1 MANLAALLKLPKTLQ
16 GTQWQILAGP
26 VLILLILSMMV
37 LPLPAFILD
46 LLFTFNIA
54 LSIMVLLVAMFT
66 KRTLDFAAF
75 PTILLFATLL
85 RLSLNIASTRIILLD
100 GHTGPDAAG
109 RVVEAFGHFLV
120 GGNFAI
126 GIVVFIILVLINF
139 MVITK
144 GAGRIAE
151 VGARFVLDGMPGKQM
166 AIDADLNAGIINDE
180 EAKKRRA
187 EVTQEADFYGSMDG
201 ASKFVRGDAIA
212 GIMIMVINVVG
223 GLIIGVGQHHMTLGD
238 ATSAYT
244 LLTIGDG
251 LVAQIPALIISTAAG
266 VIVTRVATDEDV
278 GEQMV
283 TQLFN
288 NPRVMWLSAGVLGL
302 IGLIPGMPN
311 FVFLLFTAALAG
323 LGWYLVKKAKQP
335 EQKSEDG
342 QLKQVQEANKVMEAT
357 WDDVQ
362 LEDLL
367 AMEVGYRL
375 IPLVDNDQQGEL
387 LGRLR
392 GLRKKFAQEVG
403 YLPPVVHICD
413 NLELSPCEYRILIKG
428 AEVGRGEAQ
437 PGRSLAIDP
446 GNAAGTLQG
455 DATKEPA
462 FGLPA
467 VWIDDDLREQA
478 QIQGYTVVSAST
490 AVATHFNQILLQ
502 NSSTLFGR
510 QEAQQ
515 LYERVKKEMPK
526 LADDLI
532 PDTISLT
539 ILHCVLQNLL
549 MEDVVIR
556 DMRTIIET
564 LAEMAGENGEQKDT
578 DYLTSQV
585 RIALGRAITQQWF
598 GNADEIQVIGLD
610 ANLEQILL
618 QAAKNG
624 GGLEPNLAQF
634 IQTQAEDAI
643 RHQEAMGAPT
653 VLLVNHGLRLILSR
667 FLRRSL
673 PQLVVMSNLELN
685 DRRKIRMTSMIS
697 GS

>member
-1 MANLAALLKLPKTLQ
+1 
-16 GTQWQILAGP
+16 
-26 VLILLILSMMV
+26 
-37 LPLPAFILD
+37 
-46 LLFTFNIA
+46 
-54 LSIMVLLVAMFT
+54 
-66 KRTLDFAAF
+66 
-75 PTILLFATLL
+75 
-85 RLSLNIASTRIILLD
+85 
-100 GHTGPDAAG
+100 
-109 RVVEAFGHFLV
+109 
-120 GGNFAI
+120 
-126 GIVVFIILVLINF
+126 

-166 AIDADLNAGIINDE
+166 AIDADLNAGIINDD

-223 GLIIGVGQHHMTLGD
+223 GLIIGVGQHNMTLGD

-323 LGWYLVKKAKQP
+323 LGWYLVRKAKQP
-335 EQKSEDG
+335 ESQTDDG
-342 QLKQVQEANKVMEAT
+342 QMKQFQEANKVVEAT

-387 LGRLR
+387 LGRIR

-413 NLELSPCEYRILIKG
+413 NLELAPCEYRILIKG
-428 AEVGRGEAQ
+428 AVVGHGEAQ

-446 GNAAGTLQG
+446 GNAAGTLPG

-510 QEAQQ
+510 QEAQM
-515 LYERVKKEMPK
+515 LYDRVKKEMPK

-539 ILHCVLQNLL
+539 TLHRVLQNLL

-610 ANLEQILL
+610 AGLEQILL

-624 GGLEPNLAQF
+624 AGLEPNLAQF
-634 IQTQAEDAI
+634 IQTQAEEAVK
-643 RHQEAMGAPT
+643 HQEAMGAPT

-673 PQLVVMSNLELN
+673 PELVVMSNLELN

-697 GS
+697 GN

>member
-1 MANLAALLKLPKTLQ
+1 MANLAALLKLPKNLQ

-85 RLSLNIASTRIILLD
+85 RLSLNIASTRIILLE

-166 AIDADLNAGIINDE
+166 AIDADLNAGIINDD

-223 GLIIGVGQHHMTLGD
+223 GLIIGVGQHNMTLGD

-323 LGWYLVKKAKQP
+323 LGWYLVRKAKQP
-335 EQKSEDG
+335 ESQTDDG
-342 QLKQVQEANKVMEAT
+342 QMKQFQEANKVVEAT

-387 LGRLR
+387 LGRIR

-413 NLELSPCEYRILIKG
+413 NLELAPCEYRILIKG
-428 AEVGRGEAQ
+428 AVVGHGEAQ

-446 GNAAGTLQG
+446 GNAAGTLPG
-455 DATKEPA
+455 DATKEPV

-510 QEAQQ
+510 QEAQM
-515 LYERVKKEMPK
+515 LYDRVKKEMPK

-539 ILHCVLQNLL
+539 TLHRVLQNLL

-610 ANLEQILL
+610 AGLEQILL

-634 IQTQAEDAI
+634 IQTQAEEAVK
-643 RHQEAMGAPT
+643 HQEAMGAPT

-673 PQLVVMSNLELN
+673 PELVVMSNLELN

-697 GS
+697 GN

>member
-1 MANLAALLKLPKTLQ
+1 MANLAALLKLPKNLQ

-85 RLSLNIASTRIILLD
+85 RLSLNIASTRIILLE

-166 AIDADLNAGIINDE
+166 AIDADLNAGIINDD

-223 GLIIGVGQHHMTLGD
+223 GLIIGVGQHNMTLGD

-323 LGWYLVKKAKQP
+323 LGWYLVRKAKQP
-335 EQKSEDG
+335 ESQTDDG
-342 QLKQVQEANKVMEAT
+342 QMKQFQEANKVVEAT

-387 LGRLR
+387 LGRIR

-413 NLELSPCEYRILIKG
+413 NLELAPCEYRILIKG
-428 AEVGRGEAQ
+428 AVVGHGEAQ

-446 GNAAGTLQG
+446 GNAAGTLPG

-510 QEAQQ
+510 QEAQM
-515 LYERVKKEMPK
+515 LYDRVKKEMPK

-539 ILHCVLQNLL
+539 TLHRVLQNLL

-610 ANLEQILL
+610 AGLEQILL

-634 IQTQAEDAI
+634 IQTQAEEAVK
-643 RHQEAMGAPT
+643 HQEAMGAPT

-667 FLRRSL
+667 FSRRSL
-673 PQLVVMSNLELN
+673 PELVVMSNLELN

-697 GS
+697 GN

>member
-1 MANLAALLKLPKTLQ
+1 M
-16 GTQWQILAGP
+16 
-26 VLILLILSMMV
+26 
-37 LPLPAFILD
+37 
-46 LLFTFNIA
+46 
-54 LSIMVLLVAMFT
+54 
-66 KRTLDFAAF
+66 
-75 PTILLFATLL
+75 
-85 RLSLNIASTRIILLD
+85 
-100 GHTGPDAAG
+100 
-109 RVVEAFGHFLV
+109 
-120 GGNFAI
+120 
-126 GIVVFIILVLINF
+126 
-139 MVITK
+139 
-144 GAGRIAE
+144 
-151 VGARFVLDGMPGKQM
+151 
-166 AIDADLNAGIINDE
+166 
-180 EAKKRRA
+180 
-187 EVTQEADFYGSMDG
+187 
-201 ASKFVRGDAIA
+201 
-212 GIMIMVINVVG
+212 
-223 GLIIGVGQHHMTLGD
+223 
-238 ATSAYT
+238 
-244 LLTIGDG
+244 LTIGDG

-323 LGWYLVKKAKQP
+323 LGWYLVRKAKQP
-335 EQKSEDG
+335 ESQTDDG
-342 QLKQVQEANKVMEAT
+342 QMKQFQEANKVVEAT

-387 LGRLR
+387 LGRIR

-413 NLELSPCEYRILIKG
+413 NLELAPCEYRILIKG
-428 AEVGRGEAQ
+428 AVVGHGEAQ

-446 GNAAGTLQG
+446 GNAAGTLPG

-510 QEAQQ
+510 QEAQM
-515 LYERVKKEMPK
+515 LYDRVKKEMPK

-539 ILHCVLQNLL
+539 TLHRVLQNLL

-610 ANLEQILL
+610 AGLEQILL

-634 IQTQAEDAI
+634 IQTQAEEAVK
-643 RHQEAMGAPT
+643 HQEAMGAPT

-673 PQLVVMSNLELN
+673 PELVVMSNLELN

-697 GS
+697 GN

>member
-1 MANLAALLKLPKTLQ
+1 MANLAALLKLPKNLQ

-85 RLSLNIASTRIILLD
+85 RLSLNIASTRIILLE

-166 AIDADLNAGIINDE
+166 AIDADLNAGIINDD

-223 GLIIGVGQHHMTLGD
+223 GLIIGVGQHNMTLGD

-323 LGWYLVKKAKQP
+323 LGWYLVRKAKQP
-335 EQKSEDG
+335 ESQADDG
-342 QLKQVQEANKVMEAT
+342 QMKQFQEANKVVEAT

-387 LGRLR
+387 LGRIR

-413 NLELSPCEYRILIKG
+413 NLELAPCEYRILIKG
-428 AEVGRGEAQ
+428 AVVGHGEAQ

-446 GNAAGTLQG
+446 GNAAGTLPG

-510 QEAQQ
+510 QEAQM
-515 LYERVKKEMPK
+515 LYDRVKKEMPK

-539 ILHCVLQNLL
+539 TLHRVLQNLL

-578 DYLTSQV
+578 DYLTSQA

-610 ANLEQILL
+610 AGLEQILL

-624 GGLEPNLAQF
+624 VGLEPNLAQF
-634 IQTQAEDAI
+634 IQTQAEEAVK
-643 RHQEAMGAPT
+643 HQEAMGAPT

-673 PQLVVMSNLELN
+673 PELVVMSNLELN

-697 GS
+697 GN

>member
-1 MANLAALLKLPKTLQ
+1 MANLAALLKLPKNLQ

-85 RLSLNIASTRIILLD
+85 RLSLNIASTRIILLE

-166 AIDADLNAGIINDE
+166 AIDADLNAGIINDD

-223 GLIIGVGQHHMTLGD
+223 GLIIGVGQHNMTLGD

-323 LGWYLVKKAKQP
+323 LGWYLVRKAKQP
-335 EQKSEDG
+335 ESQADDG
-342 QLKQVQEANKVMEAT
+342 QMKQFQEANKVVEAT

-387 LGRLR
+387 LGRIR

-413 NLELSPCEYRILIKG
+413 NLELAPCEYRILIKG
-428 AEVGRGEAQ
+428 AVVGHGEAQ

-446 GNAAGTLQG
+446 GNAAGTLPG

-510 QEAQQ
+510 QEAQM
-515 LYERVKKEMPK
+515 LYDRVKKEMPK

-539 ILHCVLQNLL
+539 TLHRVLQNLL

-578 DYLTSQV
+578 DYLTSQA

-610 ANLEQILL
+610 AGLEQILL

-634 IQTQAEDAI
+634 IQTQAEEAVK
-643 RHQEAMGAPT
+643 HQEAMGAPT

-673 PQLVVMSNLELN
+673 PELVVMSNLELN

-697 GS
+697 GN

>member
-1 MANLAALLKLPKTLQ
+1 MANLAALLKLPKNLQ

-85 RLSLNIASTRIILLD
+85 RLSLNIASTRIILLE

-166 AIDADLNAGIINDE
+166 AIDADLNAGIINDD

-223 GLIIGVGQHHMTLGD
+223 GLIIGVGQHNMTLGD

-323 LGWYLVKKAKQP
+323 LGWYLVRKAKQP
-335 EQKSEDG
+335 ESQADDG
-342 QLKQVQEANKVMEAT
+342 QMKQFQEANKVVEAT

-387 LGRLR
+387 LGRIR

-413 NLELSPCEYRILIKG
+413 NLELAPCEYRILIKG
-428 AEVGRGEAQ
+428 AVVGHGEAQ

-446 GNAAGTLQG
+446 GNAAGTLPG

-510 QEAQQ
+510 QEAQM
-515 LYERVKKEMPK
+515 LYDRVKKEMPK

-539 ILHCVLQNLL
+539 TLHRVLQNLL

-610 ANLEQILL
+610 AGLEQILL

-634 IQTQAEDAI
+634 IQTQAEEAGK
-643 RHQEAMGAPT
+643 HQEAMGAPT

-673 PQLVVMSNLELN
+673 PELVVMSNLELN

-697 GS
+697 GN

>member
-1 MANLAALLKLPKTLQ
+1 MANLAALLKLPKNLQ

-85 RLSLNIASTRIILLD
+85 RLSLNIASTRIILLE
-100 GHTGPDAAG
+100 GYTGPDAAG

-166 AIDADLNAGIINDE
+166 AIDADLNAGIINDD

-223 GLIIGVGQHHMTLGD
+223 GLIIGVGQHNMTLGD

-323 LGWYLVKKAKQP
+323 LGWYLVRKAKQP
-335 EQKSEDG
+335 ESQADDG
-342 QLKQVQEANKVMEAT
+342 QMKQFQEANKVVEAT

-387 LGRLR
+387 LGRIR

-413 NLELSPCEYRILIKG
+413 NLELAPCEYRILIKG
-428 AEVGRGEAQ
+428 AVVGHGEAQ

-446 GNAAGTLQG
+446 GNAAGTLPG

-510 QEAQQ
+510 QEAQM
-515 LYERVKKEMPK
+515 LYDRVKKEMPK

-539 ILHCVLQNLL
+539 TLHRVLQNLL

-610 ANLEQILL
+610 AGLEQILL

-634 IQTQAEDAI
+634 IQTQAEEAVK
-643 RHQEAMGAPT
+643 HQEAMGAPT

-673 PQLVVMSNLELN
+673 PELVVMSNLELN

-697 GS
+697 GN

>member
-1 MANLAALLKLPKTLQ
+1 
-16 GTQWQILAGP
+16 
-26 VLILLILSMMV
+26 
-37 LPLPAFILD
+37 
-46 LLFTFNIA
+46 
-54 LSIMVLLVAMFT
+54 
-66 KRTLDFAAF
+66 
-75 PTILLFATLL
+75 
-85 RLSLNIASTRIILLD
+85 
-100 GHTGPDAAG
+100 
-109 RVVEAFGHFLV
+109 
-120 GGNFAI
+120 
-126 GIVVFIILVLINF
+126 

-166 AIDADLNAGIINDE
+166 AIDADLNAGIINDD

-223 GLIIGVGQHHMTLGD
+223 GLIIGVGQHNMTLGD

-323 LGWYLVKKAKQP
+323 LGWYLVRKAKQP
-335 EQKSEDG
+335 ESQTDDG
-342 QLKQVQEANKVMEAT
+342 QMKQFQEANKVVEAT

-387 LGRLR
+387 LGRIR

-413 NLELSPCEYRILIKG
+413 NLELAPCEYRILIKG
-428 AEVGRGEAQ
+428 AVVGHGEAQ

-446 GNAAGTLQG
+446 GNAAGTLPG

-510 QEAQQ
+510 QEAQM
-515 LYERVKKEMPK
+515 LYDRVKKEMPK

-539 ILHCVLQNLL
+539 TLHRVLQNLL

-610 ANLEQILL
+610 AGLEQILL

-634 IQTQAEDAI
+634 IQTQAEEAVK
-643 RHQEAMGAPT
+643 HQEAMGAPT

-673 PQLVVMSNLELN
+673 PELVVMSNLELN

-697 GS
+697 GN